1 MYKLLE
7 EGKDLRQMYL
17 NTPEF
22 KCVEKRLLVAAIIIK
37 LDATYSIYSQL
48 TTVIHTSD
56 FFLMGEPDSVF
67 VKGKQPPRF
76 IFPPQAL
83 KGH

>member
-1 MYKLLE
+1 M
-7 EGKDLRQMYL
+7 EGSEQIHL
-17 NTPEF
+17 NTPEC
-22 KCVEKRLLVAAIIIK
+22 KCVEKGLLVATIIIK
-37 LDATYSIYSQL
+37 LDATYSIYLQL
-48 TTVIHTSD
+48 TTVIHTSG
-56 FFLMGEPDSVF
+56 FSLMRVPDSVF